1 MKKIKLFALIGALVL
16 SAGGLYANYQM
27 KAQYYYIIEGTSQF
41 DTFYTVGVDEPVVN
55 CGGPGY
61 NNICVVSAANGYSPG
76 QSIPAYECIIISTY
90 P

>member
-16 SAGGLYANYQM
+16 SAAGVYANYQM
-27 KAQYYYIIEGTSQF
+27 KAQYYYIEEGTSQYES
-41 DTFYTVGVDEPVVN
+41 FYPVGVDEPVVN

-61 NNICVVSAANGYSPG
+61 DNICVVSAANGYSQG
-76 QSIPAYECIIISTY
+76 QLIPSYECIIISTY